1 MCVLT
6 PSPVP
11 SAPQSVTAN
20 SVSFSCVDVSWTA
33 PSSAGGG
40 SATITRYHITWSG
53 GSHTIEDGTSTNY
66 QVMGLTP
73 ETSYSFTVT
82 AENSCDM
89 MSPGATA
96 AMATSTGGIE
106 MSTHSTLL
114 RSQVY
119 NAVLCNL
126 KWARLIYSLRLI
138 DPPQYGGAQS
148 LTLLQ
153 TPIPTCDTS
162 NCIITNCVHIYMFLL
177 LK

>member
-6 PSPVP
+6 PSPAP

-53 GSHTIEDGTSTNY
+53 GSHTVEDGASTSY

-73 ETSYSFTVT
+73 ETEYSFTVT
-82 AENSCDM
+82 AENNCDM

-96 AMATSTGGIE
+96 MATSTEGIE
-106 MSTHSTLL
+106 QASMHRHSDSIVPQPSL
-114 RSQVY
+114 S
-119 NAVLCNL
+119 AVL
-126 KWARLIYSLRLI
+126 
-138 DPPQYGGAQS
+138 
-148 LTLLQ
+148 
-153 TPIPTCDTS
+153 
-162 NCIITNCVHIYMFLL
+162 
-177 LK
+177 